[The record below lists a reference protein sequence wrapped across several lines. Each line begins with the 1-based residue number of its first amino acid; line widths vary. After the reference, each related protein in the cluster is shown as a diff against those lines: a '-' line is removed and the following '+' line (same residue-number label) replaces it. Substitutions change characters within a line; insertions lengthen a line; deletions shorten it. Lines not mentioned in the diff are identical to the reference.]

1 MNYNVVALVGNLLM
15 NGVFFALA
23 QYPVLQAQGQI
34 ADFDFSFGIFITKI
48 CELYVFVFI
57 SSTAQS
63 SYVQV
68 TVSIVRWHIAIRMIR
83 TGV

>member
-34 ADFDFSFGIFITKI
+34 ADFDLSFGIFIVKI
-48 CELYVFVFI
+48 GELYVFI
-57 SSTAQS
+57 SSTARS

-83 TGV
+83 MGV